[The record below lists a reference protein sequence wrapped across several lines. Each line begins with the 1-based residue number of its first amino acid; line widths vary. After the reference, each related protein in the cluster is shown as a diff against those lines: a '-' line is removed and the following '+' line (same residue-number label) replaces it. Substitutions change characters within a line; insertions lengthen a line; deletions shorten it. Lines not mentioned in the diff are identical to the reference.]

1 LSFQALPG
9 SLLDQHVDECQ
20 SLFLVDRFGKQ
31 LPITVVVKAH
41 LLLMHLTPPRATP
54 RGKVFRNSQSG
65 AIGSRELYTGEM
77 SGCGGPRS
85 RRSAYFDC
93 SVFGCSVLD

>member
-1 LSFQALPG
+1 MRFQALPG

-20 SLFLVDRFGKQ
+20 PLFLVDRFGKQ

-54 RGKVFRNSQSG
+54 RGKVFRNLQSR
-65 AIGSRELYTGEM
+65 AIGSDELCTGEVP
-77 SGCGGPRS
+77 GRWRPRS
-85 RRSAYFDC
+85 NTSGYFDG
-93 SVFGCSVLD
+93 SVFG